1 MKTELPSF
9 PLPPNF
15 SFPLIPPLIP
25 ILYFPEYISM
35 GLQLAV
41 SCLQHGSSAIR
52 SDSKMRKARVSAFV
66 LCATV

>member
-1 MKTELPSF
+1 MKTELHSF
-9 PLPPNF
+9 PSLPPNF
-15 SFPLIPPLIP
+15 SFPLIP